1 MIDKCERCI
10 TGCMVKNYGD
20 IYCINCGWRKPSKPS
35 ANHLFTINYKYNA
48 SVLNLESIVDR
59 AKAKKYLSRCVG
71 SQRKGTQVNKTMA
84 TCPVCDGDI
93 PIDFDG
99 NIVNHKP
106 TQWFTQKL
114 KRALKEAR

>member
-1 MIDKCERCI
+1 MIERCGRCI
-10 TGCMVKNYGD
+10 TGRMVENYGD

-71 SQRKGTQVNKTMA
+71 SQRKGTDMDKTTA
-84 TCPVCDGDI
+84 TCPVCDGQI
-93 PIDFDG
+93 PVDFDG
-99 NIVNHKP
+99 NIANHKP